1 MHAKHLAAT
10 PCLPLSEVK
19 GELLSTLPKLRR
31 FAISLCGQTGGRSTR
46 ADDLVQQTV
55 MKALA
60 HIHSFTPGT
69 NMTAWLSA
77 ILRNE
82 FYSEYRRSR
91 HEVQDEDGSH
101 AAKMQVQPAQEEYL
115 RCQELR
121 DAMDRL
127 PARQREALLL
137 VAVDGVDYERAA
149 AICACAAGTMK
160 SRVNRARAALA
171 FLHADPG
178 ETKEVDWPD
187 SPGSGPGSSPGSG
200 NGVARANSAALARRR
215 PPAARAQEATSIRS
229 FS

>member
-1 MHAKHLAAT
+1 MHAKHLAVT
-10 PCLPLSEVK
+10 PRSPLSEVK
-19 GELLSTLPKLRR
+19 SELLSTLPKLRR

-69 NMTAWLSA
+69 NMTAWLNA

-91 HEVQDEDGSH
+91 REIQDEDGSY
-101 AAKMQVQPAQEEYL
+101 AAKMEVQPAQEEHL

-127 PARQREALLL
+127 PVLQREALLL
-137 VAVDGVDYERAA
+137 VAVDGVEYERAA
-149 AICACAAGTMK
+149 VICACAAGTMK

-178 ETKEVDWPD
+178 KAKEVDWPD
-187 SPGSGPGSSPGSG
+187 SPGSG
-200 NGVARANSAALARRR
+200 NGHGDARANSAVLARRR
-215 PPAARAQEATSIRS
+215 PPAGPAREATSIRS

>member
-10 PCLPLSEVK
+10 PYSHHSEVK
-19 GELLSTLPKLRR
+19 SELLSALPKLRA
-31 FAISLCGQTGGRSTR
+31 FAISLCGQTGGRATH
-46 ADDLVQQTV
+46 ADDLVQQTA

-69 NMTAWLSA
+69 NMTAWLNA

-91 HEVQDEDGSH
+91 REIQDEDGSY
-101 AAKMQVQPAQEEYL
+101 AARMHVQPAQEEHL
-115 RCQELR
+115 SCQELG
-121 DAMDRL
+121 DAMARL

-137 VAVDGVDYERAA
+137 VAVDGVEYERAA
-149 AICACAAGTMK
+149 VICACASGTMK

-171 FLHADPG
+171 FLLEDPG
-178 ETKEVDWPD
+178 KTKQVDWPD
-187 SPGSGPGSSPGSG
+187 SPGSGLSSG
-200 NGVARANSAALARRR
+200 NGHGDARANSAVLARRR
-215 PPAARAQEATSIRS
+215 PPAAPAREATSIRS